1 MQMAKLQTAP
11 PLTAVP
17 NWASVLS
24 HFVPSPRRIL
34 LRYAQA
40 RVKHELDPFS
50 APQGHRGMPHLA
62 PHDIMHLFIALAV
75 LLGAAKLACELMQ
88 KLDHPSVLGE
98 IMAGIL
104 LGPTLLGH
112 FKPQL
117 YAFIFPATGNL
128 PIALETVT
136 TLGVVFFLL
145 IAGLEIDLRSIFRQG
160 KSALAVS
167 FFGVIVPFAFG
178 FGAAGAFPRFL
189 GAEAGASRL
198 IFALFVGTAL
208 SISALPVIAK
218 ILMDLNLMRTEMGT
232 VVMSSAMFDDLVGW
246 ILFSMILGMMNA
258 GSHSF
263 GGVKRT
269 ILLVAA
275 FTLLALTVVR
285 WLIDKI
291 LPFIQAHTSW
301 PGGVLGFIFTL
312 TLAGAAFAEFA
323 GIHAVFGAFITGIA
337 VGESTHLRKRTSEH
351 IHSIVTNVF
360 APFFFDSIGLRTN
373 FVSNFNL
380 AITAT
385 VIGVACLGKLLGAGW
400 GAHLGGM
407 DRRTSWGVGLAM
419 NARRAMEMILGLLAL
434 QAGVIRETMFV
445 ALVVMA
451 LFTSL
456 VSGPIMHALIR
467 SRKEIT
473 LKETIN
479 AKLFL
484 PSLAGT
490 TKHEVLDQMCT
501 VAADYASNP
510 PERFVRLVEERERV
524 ASSGWENGLAVP
536 HARVN
541 GLPHPIVVVA
551 RVNNGID
558 FDARDG
564 RVARL
569 IVMILTGDNQ
579 SQHDLLR
586 NAGELFSRKEAIE
599 QTLNAQSFVELV
611 AALNAPVS

>member
-1 MQMAKLQTAP
+1 
-11 PLTAVP
+11 
-17 NWASVLS
+17 
-24 HFVPSPRRIL
+24 
-34 LRYAQA
+34 
-40 RVKHELDPFS
+40 
-50 APQGHRGMPHLA
+50 MPHLTQ
-62 PHDIMHLFIALAV
+62 HEVMTMFLALAV
-75 LLGAAKLACELMQ
+75 LLGTAKLAGELMQ
-88 KLDHPSVLGE
+88 KLGQPSVLGE
-98 IMAGIL
+98 ILAGIL

-112 FKPQL
+112 FKPQI
-117 YAFIFPATGNL
+117 YAALFPSTGAM
-128 PIALETVT
+128 PIVLETVT
-136 TLGVVFFLL
+136 TIGVVFFLL
-145 IAGLEIDLRSIFRQG
+145 TAGLEIDLRSIFRQG
-160 KSALAVS
+160 KSALLVS
-167 FFGVIVPFAFG
+167 FFGVIIPFALG
-178 FGAAGAFPRFL
+178 FAAAGAFPRFL

-218 ILMDLNLMRTEMGT
+218 ILMDLNLIRTEMGT

-246 ILFSMILGMMNA
+246 ILFSMILGMMNS

-360 APFFFDSIGLRTN
+360 APFFFASIGLRTN

-380 AITAT
+380 GITLT

-419 NARRAMEMILGLLAL
+419 NARGAMEMILGLLAL
-434 QAGVIRETMFV
+434 QAGLIRETMFV

-456 VSGPIMHALIR
+456 VSAPAIHFLLR
-467 SRKEIT
+467 RRRVLT
-473 LKETIN
+473 LKDTVTT
-479 AKLFL
+479 KLFL
-484 PSLAGT
+484 PAMKFR
-490 TKHEVLDQMCT
+490 TKDEALQHMCEI
-501 VAADYASNP
+501 AADTVSNA
-510 PERFVRLVEERERV
+510 PERFLRLVLERERV
-524 ASSGWENGLAVP
+524 VPSGWENSLAVP
-536 HARVN
+536 HARVG
-541 GLPHPIVVVA
+541 GLPHPIVVIGKSEA
-551 RVNNGID
+551 GID

-564 RVARL
+564 KLSRL
-569 IVMILTGDNQ
+569 IILILTGDNQ
-579 SQHDLLR
+579 AQHDLLGD
-586 NAGELFSRKEAIE
+586 AGEMFSRKEAIDQVLE
-599 QTLNAQSFVELV
+599 ASTFVELV
-611 AALNAPVS
+611 AALNAPVK